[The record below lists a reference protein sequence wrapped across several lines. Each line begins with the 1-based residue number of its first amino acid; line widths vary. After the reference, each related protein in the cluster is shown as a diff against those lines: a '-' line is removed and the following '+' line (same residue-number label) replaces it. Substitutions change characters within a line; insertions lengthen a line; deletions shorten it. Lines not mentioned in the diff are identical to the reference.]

1 MSDRKKEFEEKNL
14 SLCESNYEYNGYN
27 NNTKKASCECE
38 IKIKMPLI
46 SEIVINK
53 DKLYK
58 KFYDIKIYIN
68 LNVMKC
74 FIVLFT
80 KKGLIRNIGS
90 YIILGIIFLYFIL
103 LFLFLITGYNRIY
116 GTITIIK
123 NMIKKK

>member
-1 MSDRKKEFEEKNL
+1 
-14 SLCESNYEYNGYN
+14 
-27 NNTKKASCECE
+27 
-38 IKIKMPLI
+38 MPLI

-58 KFYDIKIYIN
+58 KFYDIKSYIN

-123 NMIKKK
+123 NMIKKNNQSNHKNVLTTKNKKKQEK